1 MKPVDDKEVRLI
13 VIMQSIKELGQ
24 VEEAARYG
32 VELNMRSREY
42 SDVVRCA
49 KKLEDM
55 EIRRQ
60 ELRAEATQIQI
71 ALEDEAKA
79 DLL

>member
-1 MKPVDDKEVRLI
+1 MQDKEVRLI

-71 ALEDEAKA
+71 ALEEEAKA

>member
-1 MKPVDDKEVRLI
+1 MKAVDDKEVRLI

-24 VEEAARYG
+24 IEEAARYG

-55 EIRRQ
+55 EARRQ
-60 ELRAEATQIQI
+60 ELRAEAVQIQQ
-71 ALEDEAKA
+71 ALEEEAKA